1 MDLQLPLYF
10 YHHEINATPDVIF
23 EVINDD
29 KEILNRVTKLSG
41 FTYKNGGEN
50 HREEGTEGS
59 LQYDNSAYK
68 TKITHYSD
76 ERRLEFKTDLPSGVL
91 TTVINIVPVEDR
103 SELTISTKFNTESP
117 VSFALYVLNIPRV
130 KKEFNDAVKSLGT
143 EAR

>member
-1 MDLQLPLYF
+1 KLLKYLRYLFIIITVYGYKIKTIFIIQKKVRAMDLQLPLYF

-76 ERRLEFKTDLPSGVL
+76 ERRLEFKTDLPS
-91 TTVINIVPVEDR
+91 
-103 SELTISTKFNTESP
+103 
-117 VSFALYVLNIPRV
+117 
-130 KKEFNDAVKSLGT
+130 
-143 EAR
+143 